1 MWLRPAERG
10 FGGRLRSGAGRRAR
24 FISVLLLPA
33 CAFLDRTVDVYPW
46 GSARDRVQS
55 SMGNCCSTA
64 DVAVGGGAGR
74 RVDLSNKN
82 LSVLPESIGADL
94 SVTSLDLSFNALTK
108 LPKRWKRFTSLR
120 SLSLRSNH
128 LLSYAHAT
136 TLGGAVWVR
145 CFRSGHPCT
154 RGRARVV
161 LRCRRAVFC
170 FSTWRWV

>member
-1 MWLRPAERG
+1 
-10 FGGRLRSGAGRRAR
+10 
-24 FISVLLLPA
+24 
-33 CAFLDRTVDVYPW
+33 
-46 GSARDRVQS
+46 
-55 SMGNCCSTA
+55 MGNCCSTA

-136 TLGGAVWVR
+136 TLGWERFGCGVFEAAIRAPEDALVWCSDAAGQFSV
-145 CFRSGHPCT
+145 FRPGDGCECVDEDGGGE
-154 RGRARVV
+154 RD
-161 LRCRRAVFC
+161 L
-170 FSTWRWV
+170 